1 MSGMSMDE
9 LRRVDELQLRYIDA
23 LDRKQMPEWAA
34 LFGAEAEYVC
44 TTAESEQAG
53 LPLALIMDDCR
64 GRIDDRVKFVDRVWA
79 GTFQDYQTRHFV
91 QRLECS
97 RTDAGLYAVRSNIA
111 IAFTRSD
118 TNATGLL
125 ATGVYHDLVAVEQ
138 GRACFR
144 SKRVVVDAAV
154 LPHYVV
160 YPF

>member
-1 MSGMSMDE
+1 MTLDE
-9 LRRVDELQLRYIDA
+9 LRLVDELQLRYIDA

-91 QRLECS
+91 QRLACTAA
-97 RTDAGLYAVRSNIA
+97 RAGLYSVRSNFA
-111 IAFTRSD
+111 VAFTRSD
-118 TNATGLL
+118 TGESSIL
-125 ATGVYHDLVAVEQ
+125 AAGVYDDLVDLSGGQALFQ
-138 GRACFR
+138 
-144 SKRVVVDAAV
+144 SKRVVVDSPV

-160 YPF
+160 YPL

>member
-9 LRRVDELQLRYIDA
+9 LRLVDELQLRYIDA

-91 QRLECS
+91 QRLACS
-97 RTDAGLYAVRSNIA
+97 RTQAGLFSVRSNVA

-118 TNATGLL
+118 TNGWPRLSTSA
-125 ATGVYHDLVAVEQ
+125 YPRRVAAEQ
-138 GRACFR
+138 A
-144 SKRVVVDAAV
+144 S
-154 LPHYVV
+154 P
-160 YPF
+160 